1 MLKKIPEHRFQIFID
16 QKKSGIMM
24 KKIILFMILIGST
37 GLGTSVFAEPQVSII
52 MEKTTYTYCERLTYS
67 IEVSE
72 VTGEPAIIHIRDGS
86 GGKSSAIPIPIEK
99 LSNPI
104 PSLHA
109 FEKDIFPLG
118 KYFIDVQYLGLQT
131 TAEFN
136 LIDSDNMCISEAM
149 QPVVVKWIN
158 GEFTDG
164 MLISGFQ
171 NIVDKKLIEIPF
183 ELTEKNIDKLN
194 IPEWVKS
201 IGKGWVMGTISD
213 QMFVNNLKY
222 LIDEKIISF
231 SIERANEI

>member
-1 MLKKIPEHRFQIFID
+1 
-16 QKKSGIMM
+16 
-24 KKIILFMILIGST
+24 MILIGST
-37 GLGTSVFAEPQVSII
+37 GIVTSSYAEPEISII

-72 VTGEPAIIHIRDGS
+72 VTGEPAIIYIRDGS

-118 KYFIDVQYLGLQT
+118 KYFIDIEYSGAT
-131 TAEFN
+131 TTLEFD
-136 LIDSDNMCISEAM
+136 LINSDNICISEAM
-149 QPVVVKWIN
+149 QPVVIRWIN

-171 NIVDKKLIEIPF
+171 NIVDKKLIDIPF
-183 ELTEKNIDKLN
+183 EFNENNIDSLYV
-194 IPEWVKS
+194 PEWVKS
-201 IGKGWVMGTISD
+201 IAKGWIMGIISD
-213 QMFVNNLKY
+213 QMFTKNLQY

-231 SIERANEI
+231 PDERVSEI

>member
-1 MLKKIPEHRFQIFID
+1 MIPKKVIFF
-16 QKKSGIMM
+16 
-24 KKIILFMILIGST
+24 ILLIGST
-37 GLGTSVFAEPQVSII
+37 GVVASTYAEPSVVII
-52 MEKTTYTYCERLTYS
+52 MEKTTYTYCEKLVYS

-72 VTGEPAIIHIRDGS
+72 ITGDLAIIHIRDGA
-86 GGKSSAIPIPIEK
+86 GGSSSAIPIPIEK
-99 LSNPI
+99 LLNPI

-118 KYFIDVQYLGLQT
+118 QYFIDVQYLGIET
-131 TAEFN
+131 SAEFN

-158 GEFTDG
+158 EEFTDG

-171 NIVDKKLIEIPF
+171 NIVDKKLINIPF
-183 ELTEKNIDKLN
+183 EFTEKNIGKLN

-201 IGKGWVMGTISD
+201 IAKGWVMGIISD
-213 QMFVNNLKY
+213 QMFVQNLQY

-231 SIERANEI
+231 PVEVENEI

>member
-1 MLKKIPEHRFQIFID
+1 MIPKKVIFF
-16 QKKSGIMM
+16 
-24 KKIILFMILIGST
+24 ILLIGST
-37 GLGTSVFAEPQVSII
+37 GVVVSTYAEPSVAII
-52 MEKTTYTYCERLTYS
+52 MEKTTYTYCEKLVYS

-72 VTGEPAIIHIRDGS
+72 ITGDLAIIHIRDGA
-86 GGKSSAIPIPIEK
+86 GGSSSAIPIPIEK

-118 KYFIDVQYLGLQT
+118 QYFIDVQYLGIET
-131 TAEFN
+131 SAEFN

-158 GEFTDG
+158 EEFTDG

-171 NIVDKKLIEIPF
+171 NIVDKKLINIPF
-183 ELTEKNIDKLN
+183 EFTEKNIDKLN

-201 IGKGWVMGTISD
+201 IGKGWVMGIISD
-213 QMFVNNLKY
+213 QMFVQNLQY

-231 SIERANEI
+231 PIEGQKGI

>member
-1 MLKKIPEHRFQIFID
+1 MIPKKVIFF
-16 QKKSGIMM
+16 
-24 KKIILFMILIGST
+24 ILLIGST
-37 GLGTSVFAEPQVSII
+37 GVVVSTYAEPSVAII
-52 MEKTTYTYCERLTYS
+52 MEKTTYTYCEKLVYS

-72 VTGEPAIIHIRDGS
+72 ITGDLAIIHIRDGA
-86 GGKSSAIPIPIEK
+86 GGSSSAIPIPIEK

-118 KYFIDVQYLGLQT
+118 QYFIDVQYLGIET
-131 TAEFN
+131 SAEFN

-158 GEFTDG
+158 EEFTDG

-171 NIVDKKLIEIPF
+171 NIVDKKLINIPF
-183 ELTEKNIDKLN
+183 QFTEKNIGELN

-201 IGKGWVMGTISD
+201 IGKGWVMGIISD
-213 QMFVNNLKY
+213 QMFVQNLQY

-231 SIERANEI
+231 PVEVENEI

>member
-1 MLKKIPEHRFQIFID
+1 
-16 QKKSGIMM
+16 
-24 KKIILFMILIGST
+24 MILIGST
-37 GLGTSVFAEPQVSII
+37 GASISAYAEPQISII
-52 MEKTTYTYCERLTYS
+52 MEKTTYSYCERLVYS

-72 VTGEPAIIHIRDGS
+72 ITGEHAIIHIRDRA

-118 KYFIDVQYLGLQT
+118 KYFIDVQYLGMQT

-149 QPVVVKWIN
+149 QPVVVRWIN

-171 NIVDKKLIEIPF
+171 NIVDEKLIKVPF

-201 IGKGWVMGTISD
+201 IGKGWIMGIISD
-213 QMFVNNLKY
+213 QMFVQNIQY
-222 LIDEKIISF
+222 LIDKKIISF
-231 SIERANEI
+231 PMIGDNKI

>member
-1 MLKKIPEHRFQIFID
+1 MI
-16 QKKSGIMM
+16 S
-24 KKIILFMILIGST
+24 KKIIFFLILIGST
-37 GLGTSVFAEPQVSII
+37 GVLTLAYAEPSVTII
-52 MEKTTYTYCERLTYS
+52 MEKTTYTYCEKLVYS

-72 VTGEPAIIHIRDGS
+72 ITGDPAIIHIRDGE

-118 KYFIDVQYLGLQT
+118 KYFIDVQYLGIET
-131 TAEFN
+131 SAEFN

-171 NIVDKKLIEIPF
+171 NIVDKKLIDMPF
-183 ELTEKNIDKLN
+183 EFTEKNINSLH

-201 IGKGWVMGTISD
+201 VGKGWVMGIISD
-213 QMFVNNLKY
+213 QMFIQNLQY

-231 SIERANEI
+231 PIEGENEI

>member
-16 QKKSGIMM
+16 QKKSEIMM
-24 KKIILFMILIGST
+24 EKIIFFMILIGST
-37 GLGTSVFAEPQVSII
+37 GLGTSVFAEPQISII
-52 MEKTTYTYCERLTYS
+52 MEKTTYTYCERLVYS

-72 VTGEPAIIHIRDGS
+72 ITGEPAIIHIRDGA

-118 KYFIDVQYLGLQT
+118 TYFIDVEYLGIQT

-149 QPVVVKWIN
+149 QPVVVRWIN

-171 NIVDKKLIEIPF
+171 NIVNKKLIDVPF
-183 ELTEKNIDKLN
+183 EFTERNIDLLH

-201 IGKGWVMGTISD
+201 VGKGWVMGIVSD
-213 QMFVNNLKY
+213 EMFVKNLQY
-222 LIDEKIISF
+222 IIDEKIISF
-231 SIERANEI
+231 PIVRENEI

>member
-1 MLKKIPEHRFQIFID
+1 
-16 QKKSGIMM
+16 
-24 KKIILFMILIGST
+24 MILIGST
-37 GLGTSVFAEPQVSII
+37 GVLTSAYAEPSVTII
-52 MEKTTYTYCERLTYS
+52 MEKTTYTYCEKLVYS

-72 VTGEPAIIHIRDGS
+72 VTGEPAIIHIRDGV
-86 GGKSSAIPIPIEK
+86 GGKSSAIPILIEK

-118 KYFIDVQYLGLQT
+118 TYFIDVEYLGMQT

-171 NIVDKKLIEIPF
+171 NIVDKKLIDMPF
-183 ELTEKNIDKLN
+183 EFTEKNINSLH

-201 IGKGWVMGTISD
+201 IGKGWVMGIISD
-213 QMFVNNLKY
+213 QMFVQNLQY

-231 SIERANEI
+231 PVEVENEI

>member
-1 MLKKIPEHRFQIFID
+1 MI
-16 QKKSGIMM
+16 S
-24 KKIILFMILIGST
+24 KKIIFFIILIGST
-37 GLGTSVFAEPQVSII
+37 GVVASANAEPTVTII
-52 MEKTTYTYCERLTYS
+52 MEKTTYTYCEKLVYS

-72 VTGEPAIIHIRDGS
+72 ITGEHAIIHIRDGA

-118 KYFIDVQYLGLQT
+118 KYFIDVEYLGIQT
-131 TAEFN
+131 TAEFT
-136 LIDSDNMCISEAM
+136 LIDSNNMCISEAM
-149 QPVVVKWIN
+149 QPVVVRWIN

-171 NIVDKKLIEIPF
+171 NIVDKKLIDIPF
-183 ELTEKNIDKLN
+183 EFTEKNIDSLH

-201 IGKGWVMGTISD
+201 VGKGWVMGIVSD
-213 QMFVNNLKY
+213 EMFVKNLQY
-222 LIDEKIISF
+222 LIDEKIITF
-231 SIERANEI
+231 PTVRENEI

>member
-1 MLKKIPEHRFQIFID
+1 MVA
-16 QKKSGIMM
+16 SAN
-24 KKIILFMILIGST
+24 
-37 GLGTSVFAEPQVSII
+37 AEPTVTII
-52 MEKTTYTYCERLTYS
+52 MEKTTYTYCEKLVYS

-72 VTGEPAIIHIRDGS
+72 ITGEHAIIHIRDGA

-109 FEKDIFPLG
+109 FEKNIFPVG
-118 KYFIDVQYLGLQT
+118 KYFIDVQYLGIET
-131 TAEFN
+131 TTEFN

-149 QPVVVKWIN
+149 QPVVVRWIN

-171 NIVDKKLIEIPF
+171 NIVDKKLIDIPF
-183 ELTEKNIDKLN
+183 EFTEKNIDKLN

-201 IGKGWVMGTISD
+201 VAKGWVMGIISD
-213 QMFVNNLKY
+213 QMFVQNLQY

-231 SIERANEI
+231 PIDRENEI

>member
-1 MLKKIPEHRFQIFID
+1 
-16 QKKSGIMM
+16 MM
-24 KKIILFMILIGST
+24 KKTIFFMILIGST
-37 GLGTSVFAEPQVSII
+37 GLGTSVFAEPQISII
-52 MEKTTYTYCERLTYS
+52 MEKTTYTYCERLVYS

-72 VTGEPAIIHIRDGS
+72 ITEELAIIHIRDGA

-118 KYFIDVQYLGLQT
+118 TYFIDVEYLGIQT

-149 QPVVVKWIN
+149 QPVVVRWIN

-171 NIVDKKLIEIPF
+171 NIVDKKLIDVPF
-183 ELTEKNIDKLN
+183 EFTERNIDSLH

-201 IGKGWVMGTISD
+201 VGKGWIMGIVSD
-213 QMFVNNLKY
+213 EMFVKNLQY
-222 LIDEKIISF
+222 LINEKIITF
-231 SIERANEI
+231 PTVRENEI

>member
-1 MLKKIPEHRFQIFID
+1 
-16 QKKSGIMM
+16 
-24 KKIILFMILIGST
+24 MILIGST
-37 GLGTSVFAEPQVSII
+37 GILTSAYAEPSVTII
-52 MEKTTYTYCERLTYS
+52 MEKTIYTYCEKLVYS

-72 VTGEPAIIHIRDGS
+72 ITGDPAIIHIRDGA

-118 KYFIDVQYLGLQT
+118 KYFIDVKYLGIQT
-131 TAEFN
+131 TVEFN

-171 NIVDKKLIEIPF
+171 NIVDKKLIDISF
-183 ELTEKNIDKLN
+183 EFTEKNINSLH

-201 IGKGWVMGTISD
+201 VGKGWVMGIISD
-213 QMFVNNLKY
+213 QMFVQNIQY

-231 SIERANEI
+231 PIDRQNEI

>member
-1 MLKKIPEHRFQIFID
+1 MIT
-16 QKKSGIMM
+16 
-24 KKIILFMILIGST
+24 KKIIIFMILIGST
-37 GLGTSVFAEPQVSII
+37 GISTSVYAEPQVSAI
-52 MEKTTYTYCERLTYS
+52 MEKTTYTYCERLVYS

-72 VTGEPAIIHIRDGS
+72 VTGDLAIIHIRDGA

-118 KYFIDVQYLGLQT
+118 KYFIDIEYSGS
-131 TAEFN
+131 TAILEFDLVDSNN
-136 LIDSDNMCISEAM
+136 LCISEAM
-149 QPVVVKWIN
+149 QPVVVRWIN

-171 NIVDKKLIEIPF
+171 NIVDKKLIDVPF
-183 ELTEKNIDKLN
+183 EITEKNIDKLN

-201 IGKGWVMGTISD
+201 IGKGWVMGIISD
-213 QMFVNNLKY
+213 QMFVNNLQY
-222 LIDEKIISF
+222 LIDKEIISF
-231 SIERANEI
+231 SMDRINEI

>member
-16 QKKSGIMM
+16 QKKSEIMM
-24 KKIILFMILIGST
+24 KKIIFFMILIGST
-37 GLGTSVFAEPQVSII
+37 GLGTSVFAESQVSII
-52 MEKTTYTYCERLTYS
+52 MEKTTYTYCERLVYS

-72 VTGEPAIIHIRDGS
+72 ITGEPAIIYIRDGA

-118 KYFIDVQYLGLQT
+118 TYFIDVEYLGIQT

-149 QPVVVKWIN
+149 QPVVVRWIN

-171 NIVDKKLIEIPF
+171 NIVDKKLIDVPF
-183 ELTEKNIDKLN
+183 EFTERNIDSLH

-201 IGKGWVMGTISD
+201 VGKGWIMGIVSD
-213 QMFVNNLKY
+213 EMFVKNLQY
-222 LIDEKIISF
+222 LIDKKIITF
-231 SIERANEI
+231 PPVRENEI

>member
-1 MLKKIPEHRFQIFID
+1 MV
-16 QKKSGIMM
+16 
-24 KKIILFMILIGST
+24 LIGST
-37 GLGTSVFAEPQVSII
+37 GLVTSVFAESQISII
-52 MEKTTYTYCERLTYS
+52 MEKTTYTYCERLVYS

-72 VTGEPAIIHIRDGS
+72 ITGEPAIIHIRDGA

-118 KYFIDVQYLGLQT
+118 TYFIDVEYLGIQT

-158 GEFTDG
+158 GEFADG
-164 MLISGFQ
+164 MLVSGFQ
-171 NIVDKKLIEIPF
+171 NIVDKKLIHIPF
-183 ELTEKNIDKLN
+183 EFTERNIDSLH

-201 IGKGWVMGTISD
+201 VGKGWIMGIVSD
-213 QMFVNNLKY
+213 EMFVKNLQY
-222 LIDEKIISF
+222 LIDEKIIIF
-231 SIERANEI
+231 PTVRENEI

>member
-1 MLKKIPEHRFQIFID
+1 VA
-16 QKKSGIMM
+16 SAN
-24 KKIILFMILIGST
+24 
-37 GLGTSVFAEPQVSII
+37 AEPTVTII
-52 MEKTTYTYCERLTYS
+52 MEKTTYTYCEKLVYS

-72 VTGEPAIIHIRDGS
+72 ITGEHAIIHIRDGA

-118 KYFIDVQYLGLQT
+118 KYFIDVEYLGIQT
-131 TAEFN
+131 TAEFT
-136 LIDSDNMCISEAM
+136 LIDSNNMCISEAM
-149 QPVVVKWIN
+149 QPVVVRWIN

-171 NIVDKKLIEIPF
+171 NIVDKKLIDIPF
-183 ELTEKNIDKLN
+183 EFTEKNIDSLH

-201 IGKGWVMGTISD
+201 VGKGWVMGMISD
-213 QMFVNNLKY
+213 QMFVQNIQY

-231 SIERANEI
+231 PIDRENEI

>member
-1 MLKKIPEHRFQIFID
+1 MI
-16 QKKSGIMM
+16 S
-24 KKIILFMILIGST
+24 KKIIFFIILIGST
-37 GLGTSVFAEPQVSII
+37 GVVASANAEPTVTII
-52 MEKTTYTYCERLTYS
+52 MEKTTYTYCEKLVYS

-72 VTGEPAIIHIRDGS
+72 ITGEHAIIHIRDGA

-109 FEKDIFPLG
+109 FEKNIFPVG
-118 KYFIDVQYLGLQT
+118 KYFIDVQYLEIET
-131 TAEFN
+131 TTEFN

-171 NIVDKKLIEIPF
+171 NIVDKKLIDIPF
-183 ELTEKNIDKLN
+183 EFTEKNIDKLN

-201 IGKGWVMGTISD
+201 VAKGWVMGIISD
-213 QMFVNNLKY
+213 QMFVQNLQY

-231 SIERANEI
+231 PIDRENEI

>member
-1 MLKKIPEHRFQIFID
+1 MINPNLKLMI
-16 QKKSGIMM
+16 S
-24 KKIILFMILIGST
+24 KKIIFFIILIGST
-37 GLGTSVFAEPQVSII
+37 GVGASANAEPTVTII
-52 MEKTTYTYCERLTYS
+52 MEKTTYTYCEKLVYL

-72 VTGEPAIIHIRDGS
+72 ITGEHAIIHIRDGA

-118 KYFIDVQYLGLQT
+118 KYFIDVEYLGIQT
-131 TAEFN
+131 TAEFT
-136 LIDSDNMCISEAM
+136 LIDSNNMCISEAM
-149 QPVVVKWIN
+149 QPVVVRWIN

-171 NIVDKKLIEIPF
+171 NIVDKKLIDIPF
-183 ELTEKNIDKLN
+183 EFTEKNIDSLH

-201 IGKGWVMGTISD
+201 VGKGWVMGMISD
-213 QMFVNNLKY
+213 QMFVQNIQY

-231 SIERANEI
+231 PIDRENEI

>member
-1 MLKKIPEHRFQIFID
+1 
-16 QKKSGIMM
+16 
-24 KKIILFMILIGST
+24 MILIGST
-37 GLGTSVFAEPQVSII
+37 GMITSAYAGPEISII
-52 MEKTTYTYCERLTYS
+52 MEKTTYTYCEKLVYS

-72 VTGEPAIIHIRDGS
+72 VTGDPAIIHIRDGV

-99 LSNPI
+99 LLNPI

-118 KYFIDVQYLGLQT
+118 KYFIDVEYLGIQT

-136 LIDSDNMCISEAM
+136 LIDSNNMCISEAM

-158 GEFTDG
+158 GKFTDG

-171 NIVDKKLIEIPF
+171 NIVDKKLIDIPF
-183 ELTEKNIDKLN
+183 ELTEKNIGSLH

-201 IGKGWVMGTISD
+201 IGKGWVMGIISD
-213 QMFVNNLKY
+213 KMFVQNLQY
-222 LIDEKIISF
+222 LIDEKIITF
-231 SIERANEI
+231 PIQRENEI

>member
-1 MLKKIPEHRFQIFID
+1 MI
-16 QKKSGIMM
+16 S
-24 KKIILFMILIGST
+24 KKIIFFLILIGST
-37 GLGTSVFAEPQVSII
+37 GVLTSTYAEPAVSII
-52 MEKTTYTYCERLTYS
+52 MEKTTYTYCEKLVYS

-72 VTGEPAIIHIRDGS
+72 ITGDPAIIHIRDEA

-118 KYFIDVQYLGLQT
+118 KYFIDVQYLGIET
-131 TAEFN
+131 SAEFN

-158 GEFTDG
+158 GKFTDG
-164 MLISGFQ
+164 MLVSGFQ
-171 NIVDKKLIEIPF
+171 NIVDKKLIDIPF
-183 ELTEKNIDKLN
+183 EFTEKNINSLH

-201 IGKGWVMGTISD
+201 VGKGCVMGIISD
-213 QMFVNNLKY
+213 QMFVQNLQY
-222 LIDEKIISF
+222 LIDEKIIF
-231 SIERANEI
+231 FPIERENEI

>member
-1 MLKKIPEHRFQIFID
+1 
-16 QKKSGIMM
+16 
-24 KKIILFMILIGST
+24 MILIGST
-37 GLGTSVFAEPQVSII
+37 GLGTSVFAESQVSII
-52 MEKTTYTYCERLTYS
+52 MEKTTYTYCERLVYS

-72 VTGEPAIIHIRDGS
+72 ITGEPAIIHIRDGA

-99 LSNPI
+99 LSNSI

-118 KYFIDVQYLGLQT
+118 TYFIDVEYLGIQT

-136 LIDSDNMCISEAM
+136 LIDSDNLCISEAM
-149 QPVVVKWIN
+149 QPVVVRWIN

-171 NIVDKKLIEIPF
+171 NIVDKKLIDVPF
-183 ELTEKNIDKLN
+183 EFTERNIDSLH

-201 IGKGWVMGTISD
+201 VGKGWIMGIVSD
-213 QMFVNNLKY
+213 EMFVKNLQY
-222 LIDEKIISF
+222 LIDEKIITF
-231 SIERANEI
+231 LPVRENEI

>member
-1 MLKKIPEHRFQIFID
+1 MI
-16 QKKSGIMM
+16 S
-24 KKIILFMILIGST
+24 KKIIFFIILIGST
-37 GLGTSVFAEPQVSII
+37 GVVASANAEPTVTII
-52 MEKTTYTYCERLTYS
+52 MEKTTYTYCEKLVYS

-72 VTGEPAIIHIRDGS
+72 ITGEHAIIHIRDGA

-118 KYFIDVQYLGLQT
+118 KYFIDVEYLGMQT
-131 TAEFN
+131 TAEFT
-136 LIDSDNMCISEAM
+136 LIDSNNMCISEAM
-149 QPVVVKWIN
+149 QPVVVRWIN

-171 NIVDKKLIEIPF
+171 NIVDKKLIDIPF
-183 ELTEKNIDKLN
+183 EFTEKNIDKLN

-201 IGKGWVMGTISD
+201 VAKGWVMGIISD
-213 QMFVNNLKY
+213 QMFVQNLQY

-231 SIERANEI
+231 PIDRENEI

>member
-1 MLKKIPEHRFQIFID
+1 MIF
-16 QKKSGIMM
+16 G
-24 KKIILFMILIGST
+24 KIIFFMILIGST
-37 GLGTSVFAEPQVSII
+37 GMIISAYAEPEISII
-52 MEKTTYTYCERLTYS
+52 MEKTTYTYCEKLVYS

-72 VTGEPAIIHIRDGS
+72 VTGDPAIIHIRDEA

-109 FEKDIFPLG
+109 FEKNIFPLG
-118 KYFIDVQYLGLQT
+118 KYFIDVQYLGMQT

-171 NIVDKKLIEIPF
+171 NIVDKKLITVPF
-183 ELTEKNIDKLN
+183 EFTEKNIDKLN

-201 IGKGWVMGTISD
+201 IAKGWVMGIISD
-213 QMFVNNLKY
+213 KMFVQNLQY

-231 SIERANEI
+231 PIEVENEI

>member
-1 MLKKIPEHRFQIFID
+1 
-16 QKKSGIMM
+16 M
-24 KKIILFMILIGST
+24 KKIIFFMILIGST
-37 GLGTSVFAEPQVSII
+37 GLVTSVFAESQISII
-52 MEKTTYTYCERLTYS
+52 MEKTTYTYCERLVYS

-72 VTGEPAIIHIRDGS
+72 ITGEPAIIHIRDGA

-99 LSNPI
+99 LLNQI

-118 KYFIDVQYLGLQT
+118 TYFIDVEYLGIET

-149 QPVVVKWIN
+149 QPVVVRWIN

-171 NIVDKKLIEIPF
+171 NIVDKKLIDIPF
-183 ELTEKNIDKLN
+183 EFTEKNIDSLH

-201 IGKGWVMGTISD
+201 VGKGWVMGIVSD
-213 QMFVNNLKY
+213 EMFVKNLQY
-222 LIDEKIISF
+222 LIDEKIITF
-231 SIERANEI
+231 PTLRENEI

>member
-1 MLKKIPEHRFQIFID
+1 
-16 QKKSGIMM
+16 
-24 KKIILFMILIGST
+24 MILIGST
-37 GLGTSVFAEPQVSII
+37 GVLTSAYADPSVTII
-52 MEKTTYTYCERLTYS
+52 MEKTTYTYCEKLVYS

-72 VTGEPAIIHIRDGS
+72 ITGDPAIIHIRDGA

-118 KYFIDVQYLGLQT
+118 TYFIDVKYLEIQT

-171 NIVDKKLIEIPF
+171 NIVDKKLIDIPF
-183 ELTEKNIDKLN
+183 EFTEKNINSLH

-201 IGKGWVMGTISD
+201 VGKGWVMGIISD
-213 QMFVNNLKY
+213 QMFVQNIQY

-231 SIERANEI
+231 PIERENEI